1 MIKLR
6 LIILMIVV
14 LFSYSLSWSKENDE
28 LVLFTGQ
35 RIETDTTVA
44 IVPIDIIRQA
54 NIKLTERLVYKDIID
69 IQNIQIQMYKTTDSL
84 SRSRIV
90 DLTNTNTKLLNENVD
105 IKKDNNKYKIISG
118 IEATIIIGLLIGLII
133 N

>member
-1 MIKLR
+1 
-6 LIILMIVV
+6 MIVV
-14 LFSYSLSWSKENDE
+14 LFSYSLSWSEENDS
-28 LVLFTGQ
+28 VVPFTGKI
-35 RIETDTTVA
+35 IETDTTVA
-44 IVPIDIIRQA
+44 VVPIDIIRQA

-118 IEATIIIGLLIGLII
+118 VEATIIIGLIISLIS

>member
-1 MIKLR
+1 
-6 LIILMIVV
+6 MIVV
-14 LFSYSLSWSKENDE
+14 LFSCLLSWSEANDE

-44 IVPIDIIRQA
+44 VVPIDIIRQA

-90 DLTNTNTKLLNENVD
+90 DLTNINTKLLNENVD

-118 IEATIIIGLLIGLII
+118 VEAAIIIGLLISLIS